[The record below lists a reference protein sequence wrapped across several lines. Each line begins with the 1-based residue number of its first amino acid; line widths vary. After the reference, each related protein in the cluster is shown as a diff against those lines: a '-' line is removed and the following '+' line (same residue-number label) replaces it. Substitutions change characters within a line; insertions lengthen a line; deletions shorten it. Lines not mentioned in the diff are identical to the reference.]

1 MSQAV
6 GSRAGKSQQV
16 TTSSRSITISSSS
29 RRSSSSSN
37 LNNSRNNNNNSRSI
51 IRSRTKIQSRVLTIT
66 YNSNITISITR
77 GIISTLAIRGVG

>member
-16 TTSSRSITISSSS
+16 TTSSRSITISNNS
-29 RRSSSSSN
+29 RRSSHSS
-37 LNNSRNNNNNSRSI
+37 SRNNSSSSRSI
-51 IRSRTKIQSRVLTIT
+51 RSSSTTKIQSRVFTIT
-66 YNSNITISITR
+66 CHNSIIISITR